1 MVVLLRLPNE
11 QIDAAVVYCET
22 QTPDERRSDGDF
34 LYLLERRPSIDPP
47 LGFVTT
53 ILDLQAVRI

>member
-11 QIDAAVVYCET
+11 QIDAVVYCET

-34 LYLLERRPSIDPP
+34 LYLLERRTSIDPP